1 MKSIER
7 LRLIKGFDKI
17 KHSRVNIDNFIK
29 KARAAKGNLLL
40 TANGRI
46 KSVIYPEITAMEN
59 TETTE
64 IMSSITMIV

>member
-1 MKSIER
+1 M
-7 LRLIKGFDKI
+7 IKGFDKI

>member
-29 KARAAKGNLLL
+29 KARAAKGNPLL
-40 TANGRI
+40 TANSRI

-64 IMSSITMIV
+64 IMSSITMIA